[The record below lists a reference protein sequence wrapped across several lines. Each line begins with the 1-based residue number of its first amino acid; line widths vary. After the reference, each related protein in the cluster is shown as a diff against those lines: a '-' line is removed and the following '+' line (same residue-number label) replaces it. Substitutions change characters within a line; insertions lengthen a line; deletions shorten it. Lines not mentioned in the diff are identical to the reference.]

1 MSELKQLISLVD
13 GIVSNFDPTPV
24 LENEN
29 FPLRWEAEISIF
41 DYDFDQNILDLDM
54 EFECQNGNCLI
65 SIKSAIEIIKHDDG
79 SYEFFDG
86 AYIVESHSWIGKLN
100 DNDDLPSLTLLN
112 EKVNN
117 LDSLISFIN
126 ETYA

>member
-1 MSELKQLISLVD
+1 MAELKELISLMD

-54 EFECQNGNCLI
+54 EFECQNGNCLG
-65 SIKSAIEIIKHDDG
+65 SIKSAIEISKYDDG

-100 DNDDLPSLTLLN
+100 DNDDFPSLTLLN
-112 EKVNN
+112 EKFKNV
-117 LDSLISFIN
+117 DSLISFIN
-126 ETYA
+126 ETYS